1 MSWLS
6 KWKPLQSLVGG
17 AEGLLA
23 GGPVGAAVGFGGN
36 MLGQGMKGGGGGIWS
51 ENLPAG
57 STGGAMGKTGNLL
70 NYIIPAFQAYK
81 AYQSNKQLEDLQ
93 RQIMAKLAGGPGNAF
108 TPKEQSQVTDAGNLA
123 VNDTSNRQFND
134 AYSSLG
140 SRGALGNTSIAGNTA
155 MGLSSAQSMMKAQ
168 MVMDMMLKGK
178 QLGLEDY
185 NAYLGHALGL
195 LGGQREDASAA
206 GTGLEATLRNIF
218 AAKAYDPTAPKP
230 LGTSDQGI
238 FGAYAGGLGR

>member
-93 RQIMAKLAGGPGNAF
+93 RKMARQQLAAPYGVIP
-108 TPKEQSQVTDAGNLA
+108 
-123 VNDTSNRQFND
+123 
-134 AYSSLG
+134 SSPL
-140 SRGALGNTSIAGNTA
+140 IAGAGQT
-155 MGLSSAQSMMKAQ
+155 GESLTIDGCSSP
-168 MVMDMMLKGK
+168 V
-178 QLGLEDY
+178 
-185 NAYLGHALGL
+185 
-195 LGGQREDASAA
+195 
-206 GTGLEATLRNIF
+206 F
-218 AAKAYDPTAPKP
+218 APRIWTP
-230 LGTSDQGI
+230 
-238 FGAYAGGLGR
+238 